1 MGAFRNLFIFLTL
14 LNAAFLGYD
23 HYQGGNLATEL
34 VTNVRTLTPEKIQ
47 GHVFTALE
55 NAKSITP
62 QQIALQVNGL
72 FDHLKNVNS
81 PSDLFKPR
89 TGASSSAVELE
100 GNVVVLNDDNFK
112 TVIDGSKPALV
123 EFYAPWCGHCKNLA
137 PIYAQLGDAFAHAQD
152 QVIVAKFDADAHR
165 NTGGEYGVQ
174 GFPTLKWFP
183 KGVNSPDGVEDYK
196 SGRDLDSL
204 TKFIKDKTGIRPRI
218 KAVKSDVVV
227 LDNKNFHSIVDQSD
241 KNVLV
246 EFYAQWCGHCK
257 SLAPIY
263 EKLGNTFANEKNCV
277 IAKIDADTERDI
289 GTEYDISGF
298 PTLKFF
304 PKGDDKTPI
313 PYEGPRTEAGF
324 VEFLNKHCGTHRVVG
339 GGLDDE
345 AGRIPELDA
354 LAIKFISTSDKATR
368 QSILEQAQAEAKKS
382 SESLATYY
390 YKIMEKILE
399 KGDAFLNTEKQRIEK
414 VSSTGSV
421 TEAKA
426 DNFKSRKNILAAFD
440 KNAQPVPKQEL

>member
-34 VTNVRTLTPEKIQ
+34 VTNARTLTPEKIQ
-47 GHVFTALE
+47 GHVFTAIE

-62 QQIALQVNGL
+62 QQIAMQVNGL

-89 TGASSSAVELE
+89 TGASTAAELD

-112 TVIDGSKPALV
+112 STIDGSKPALV
-123 EFYAPWCGHCKNLA
+123 EFYAPWCGHCKTLA

-152 QVIVAKFDADAHR
+152 QVIVAKFDADTHR

-196 SGRDLDSL
+196 GGRDLDSL
-204 TKFIKDKTGIRPRI
+204 SKFIKDKTGIRPRI
-218 KAVKSDVVV
+218 KAVKSDVVI
-227 LDNKNFHSIVDQSD
+227 LDTKNFHSIVDQSD

-313 PYEGPRTEAGF
+313 AYEGARTEAGF
-324 VEFLNKHCGTHRVVG
+324 VEFLNKHCGTHRLVG
-339 GGLDDE
+339 GGLNDE
-345 AGRIPELDA
+345 AGRIPALDE
-354 LAIKFISTSDKATR
+354 LAIKFVSTSDKATR
-368 QSILEQAQAEAKKS
+368 ESILEQAQAEAKKS
-382 SESLATYY
+382 SE
-390 YKIMEKILE
+390 
-399 KGDAFLNTEKQRIEK
+399 R
-414 VSSTGSV
+414 
-421 TEAKA
+421 
-426 DNFKSRKNILAAFD
+426 
-440 KNAQPVPKQEL
+440 